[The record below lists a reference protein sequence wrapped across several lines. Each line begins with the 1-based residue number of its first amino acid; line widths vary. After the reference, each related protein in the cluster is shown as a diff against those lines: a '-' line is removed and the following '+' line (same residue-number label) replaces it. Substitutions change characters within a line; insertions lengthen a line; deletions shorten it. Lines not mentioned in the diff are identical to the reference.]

1 MRHRKAGYK
10 LNRTSS
16 HRQAMLRNLAASLF
30 EHGQVV
36 TTLPKAKAVQPFV
49 EKVVTKAKRGDLHAR
64 RRVIAMLGRDRLA
77 FDWRYLPKEP
87 TEQERASFESQTEVA
102 EQFFDLPPAEQ
113 TERNRYGELR
123 KAPRLVRH
131 IFENVA
137 PRFAERE
144 GGYTRIVKLG
154 RHRLGDAA
162 ELVLIQFVGAEEGPE
177 ISGRPSTRRRT
188 ADRRSA
194 YFATLKDKVTVPGTP
209 PKAEAPAEPA
219 SAEADAPSESG
230 DAEQSAES

>member
-36 TTLPKAKAVQPFV
+36 TTMPKAKAVQPFV

-77 FDWRYLPKEP
+77 FDWRYLPKDP
-87 TEQERASFESQTEVA
+87 TEQEKASFESQTEIA

-113 TERNRYGELR
+113 TERNRYGEIR

-137 PRFAERE
+137 PRFAERD

-162 ELVLIQFVGAEEGPE
+162 ELVLLQFVGAEEGPE
-177 ISGRPSTRRRT
+177 ISGRPSTRRRQ
-188 ADRRSA
+188 ADRRAA
-194 YFATLKDKVTVPGTP
+194 YFASLKDKVAAPGSAAVAAP
-209 PKAEAPAEPA
+209 AEEAPAEDDSA
-219 SAEADAPSESG
+219 SDDS
-230 DAEQSAES
+230 

>member
-36 TTLPKAKAVQPFV
+36 TTMPKAKAVQPFV

-64 RRVIAMLGRDRLA
+64 RRVISMLGRDRLA
-77 FDWRYLPKEP
+77 FDWRYLAKDA
-87 TEQERASFESQTEVA
+87 TEQEKQSFETQTEIA
-102 EQFFDLPPAEQ
+102 EQYFDLPPAEQ

-137 PRFAERE
+137 PRFADRQ
-144 GGYTRIVKLG
+144 GGYTRIIKLG
-154 RHRLGDAA
+154 KHRLGDAA

-177 ISGRPSTRRRT
+177 IGGRPSTRRRK

-194 YFATLKDKVTVPGTP
+194 YFASIKGKVTVPGAATG
-209 PKAEAPAEPA
+209 AAAEP
-219 SAEADAPSESG
+219 EQADAETGSE
-230 DAEQSAES
+230 ESAES

>member
-49 EKVVTKAKRGDLHAR
+49 EKVITKAKRGDLHAR

-77 FDWRYLPKEP
+77 FDWRYLPKDA
-87 TEQERASFESQTEVA
+87 TEQERQSFETQTEIA
-102 EQFFDLPPAEQ
+102 EQYFDLPPAEQ

-131 IFENVA
+131 VFENVA
-137 PRFAERE
+137 PRFADRQ
-144 GGYTRIVKLG
+144 GGYTRIIKLG
-154 RHRLGDAA
+154 KHRLGDAA

-177 ISGRPSTRRRT
+177 IGGRPSTRRRK
-188 ADRRSA
+188 ADRRAA
-194 YFATLKDKVTVPGTP
+194 YFASLKDKVSVPGAAVAA
-209 PKAEAPAEPA
+209 AEVPAE
-219 SAEADAPSESG
+219 SGSDADDE
-230 DAEQSAES
+230 SAES